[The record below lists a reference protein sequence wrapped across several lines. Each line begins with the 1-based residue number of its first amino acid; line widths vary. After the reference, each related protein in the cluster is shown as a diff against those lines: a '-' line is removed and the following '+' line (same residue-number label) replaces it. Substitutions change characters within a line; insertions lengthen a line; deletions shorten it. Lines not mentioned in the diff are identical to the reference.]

1 MRVQQ
6 YTAETE
12 IEKRERKKKRSYVVL
27 REKCSTRETSAIVEY
42 EERCTLKIHT
52 YHFGTQST

>member
-1 MRVQQ
+1 MKSRHNSA
-6 YTAETE
+6 TGDSCNFWW
-12 IEKRERKKKRSYVVL
+12 RPGVL

-52 YHFGTQST
+52 YHFGTQSA